1 MLPGLVPSAAA
12 IIGLFWRL
20 ALTLQEIFLERT
32 QTGTRHIYQVLNAL
46 WETVKPNVCVCGVV
60 HWPPLQSQFSSESG
74 RQEYVSGPVCGA
86 PPPPPPC
93 TPSSPAPA
101 PCPPGTAVSRVSPAL
116 ILHPRSPSLHS
127 LAHLEAPPPPPP
139 RPATSKKRLEA
150 GAGPRPGYTSDS
162 ADSLHR
168 AASFERNV
176 ALLLLTVLNRD
187 AHGISIY
194 SIFQYE

>member
-32 QTGTRHIYQVLNAL
+32 QTGPRHIYQVLNAL
-46 WETVKPNVCVCGVV
+46 WETVKPNMCVRCGVV
-60 HWPPLQSQFSSESG
+60 HWPPLQSQFSCG
-74 RQEYVSGPVCGA
+74 CVSGPVCGA
-86 PPPPPPC
+86 PPPPPRC
-93 TPSSPAPA
+93 TPSSPPPA

-127 LAHLEAPPPPPP
+127 LAHLEAPPPP

-150 GAGPRPGYTSDS
+150 GAGPRHGYTSDS